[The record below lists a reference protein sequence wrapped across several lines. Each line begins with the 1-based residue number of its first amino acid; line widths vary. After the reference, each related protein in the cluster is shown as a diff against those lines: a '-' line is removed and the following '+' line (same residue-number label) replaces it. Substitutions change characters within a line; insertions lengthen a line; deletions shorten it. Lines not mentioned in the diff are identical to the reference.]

1 MTLLIRTQKTHKV
14 KSQVYAGLFFI
25 LITSLPPWRLSL
37 VSRNRALVLAVVL
50 GLTITTAPAYAAT
63 PKPTLAQ
70 IEAAKKAEAAKK
82 KIADAA
88 AKKLAAATQTLR
100 GLTAKASAA
109 RALYV
114 KAQKELAIATTA
126 ANAAAAHA
134 QETAAQ
140 VSAAHRTIGKLAVN
154 AFIMGG
160 SLTDIEPILSA
171 NGPQDLVDQLT
182 TLDSLGA
189 QNTTAL
195 NRFKAAEVIAKA
207 AKVQADNAK
216 AAQQAA
222 TEKVAAAKKVADDAQ
237 SEQQKEVSRLQK
249 IQDDL
254 MKELMSARKVRTTL
268 EQQRALALLEESQ
281 ANTATFTPNQAKIWP
296 NTGFKGRSTIRT
308 SQAQRNVAVAFA
320 KKQVEARKPYI
331 WGSEGPNS
339 FDCSGL
345 VYAAYKSAGLGWPNW
360 DRLNSALYSTYT
372 MHVGLDELVPGDL
385 LFYSYKGTIST
396 IHHIT
401 IYAGGGKMWEANS
414 KGKGLLY
421 SDVHSIKGL
430 MPFGGRV

>member
-1 MTLLIRTQKTHKV
+1 
-14 KSQVYAGLFFI
+14 
-25 LITSLPPWRLSL
+25 
-37 VSRNRALVLAVVL
+37 
-50 GLTITTAPAYAAT
+50 
-63 PKPTLAQ
+63 
-70 IEAAKKAEAAKK
+70 
-82 KIADAA
+82 
-88 AKKLAAATQTLR
+88 
-100 GLTAKASAA
+100 
-109 RALYV
+109 
-114 KAQKELAIATTA
+114 
-126 ANAAAAHA
+126 
-134 QETAAQ
+134 
-140 VSAAHRTIGKLAVN
+140 
-154 AFIMGG
+154 MGG
-160 SLTDIEPILSA
+160 SLTDIEPVLSA
-171 NGPQDLVDQLT
+171 NGPQDLIDQLT

-216 AAQQAA
+216 AVQQAA

-237 SEQQKEVSRLQK
+237 NEQQKEVSRLQK

-254 MKELMSARKVRTTL
+254 MRELMSARKVRTTL

-308 SQAQRNVAVAFA
+308 TQAQRNVAVAFA
-320 KKQVEARKPYI
+320 KKQVEARKPYV
-331 WGSEGPNS
+331 WGDEGPNA

-345 VYAAYKSAGLGWPNW
+345 VYAAYRAAGLGWPNW

-385 LFYSYKGTIST
+385 LFYSYKGTVST